1 MKRAFLITCVMFI
14 CMTVNAQTSMGTF
27 YGLELGQSKA
37 SVEST
42 LRNKGLTYTEQVS
55 DISEYKGYPLI
66 KVTKAKLGS
75 VTFERLIL
83 IFVENKLVYGN
94 FVSFVGGDYGTWH
107 DMYSTY
113 MNTFDHFSSK
123 YEKEYYETKMNL
135 ISKYGSPQVNN
146 DAMAIWREGRYQ
158 ITVFYEYIKNIDAN
172 TAHVNS
178 RVGVQYRLIDLSDM

>member
-14 CMTVNAQTSMGTF
+14 CMTVNAQTSIGTF

-55 DISEYKGYPLI
+55 DIQEYKGYPLI

-83 IFVENKLVYGN
+83 IFVENKLVYG
-94 FVSFVGGDYGTWH
+94 SFSSSIVGEYGTWH
-107 DMYSTY
+107 DMYSAH
-113 MNTFDHFSSK
+113 MNTFNHLSSK

-146 DAMAIWREGRYQ
+146 DAMAIWRKGRCQ
-158 ITVFYEYIKNIDAN
+158 ITVSYEYTKNIDAN
-172 TAHVNS
+172 AAYVNS